1 MGSGASANRR
11 GSVVISPRAEAIT
24 KLKENGQLMLDS
36 PALIDL
42 GHGTVRY
49 RHPDEKRE
57 KDNTKVKTGYFY
69 HPRLD
74 DFSEDAEVRPDDS
87 FKFHYVFKGPKKDGK
102 VKRLYYVYG
111 THLSAKDEGIKQE
124 PYRPVGKGYN
134 WPESYR
140 KANNLYY
147 ELTFPEQGEGEEDF
161 TDSDSVITG
170 ADSPELADS
179 VPDKDNMRIVL
190 EEMETVDSLKMR
202 MSLRLLIPS
211 VNFHI
216 LYNKKELRPE
226 DIVGDRRTPEQGNWR
241 KFPVL
246 LHLT

>member
-1 MGSGASANRR
+1 MGAGASSGRR
-11 GSVVISPRAEAIT
+11 GSVLVSPRAETMST
-24 KLKENGQLMLDS
+24 KNENGQLMLDS

-42 GHGTVRY
+42 NHGTVRY

-57 KDNTKVKTGYFY
+57 EDNAHVKTGYFY

-74 DFSEDAEVRPDDS
+74 DFSEDAEVRPEDS
-87 FKFHYVFKGPKKDGK
+87 FKFHYVFKGPKKDGNQK
-102 VKRLYYVYG
+102 KLYYVYG

-147 ELTFPEQGEGEEDF
+147 ELTFPEQGEEDYED
-161 TDSDSVITG
+161 TDSVMSG

-179 VPDKDNMRIVL
+179 AIDKENLRIVL
-190 EEMETVDSLKMR
+190 SEMESVDSLKMR
-202 MSLRLLIPS
+202 MALRLLIPA

-216 LYNKKELRPE
+216 LHNKKELRPE
-226 DIVGDRRTPEQGNWR
+226 DVVGDLRTPEQGNWR
-241 KFPVL
+241 NFPVL

>member
-1 MGSGASANRR
+1 MGTGASANRR
-11 GSVVISPRAEAIT
+11 SSVMISPRAEAMT
-24 KLKENGQLMLDS
+24 KLNEDGQLTLDS

-49 RHPDEKRE
+49 RHPDENRE
-57 KDNTKVKTGYFY
+57 QSNTKVKTGYFY

-74 DFSEDAEVRPDDS
+74 DFSEDAEVRPEDS

-102 VKRLYYVYG
+102 EKKLYYVYG
-111 THLSAKDEGIKQE
+111 TRLSAKDEGIKQE

-147 ELTFPEQGEGEEDF
+147 ELTFPDVDEGEEDLTD
-161 TDSDSVITG
+161 TDSVMTG
-170 ADSPELADS
+170 ADSPELAES
-179 VPDKDNMRIVL
+179 IPDKENMRIVL
-190 EEMETVDSLKMR
+190 GEMETVDSLKMR
-202 MSLRLLIPS
+202 MALRLLIPA

-216 LYNKKELRPE
+216 LHNKKELRPE
-226 DIVGDRRTPEQGNWR
+226 DVVGDLRTPEQGNWR
-241 KFPVL
+241 KFPVM

>member
-1 MGSGASANRR
+1 MGAGASASRQ
-11 GSVVISPRAEAIT
+11 GSVLISPRAEAFS
-24 KLKENGQLMLDS
+24 KNNENGQLMLDS

-49 RHPDEKRE
+49 RHPDEKTEQDHSR
-57 KDNTKVKTGYFY
+57 VKTGYFY

-74 DFSEDAEVRPDDS
+74 DFSEDAEVRPEDG
-87 FKFHYVFKGPKKDGK
+87 FKFHYVFKGPRKDGK
-102 VKRLYYVYG
+102 QKKLYYVYG

-147 ELTFPEQGEGEEDF
+147 ELTFPEQGEEDF
-161 TDSDSVITG
+161 ADTDSVVTG
-170 ADSPELADS
+170 TDSPELADS
-179 VPDKDNMRIVL
+179 VVDKENLRIVL
-190 EEMETVDSLKMR
+190 GEMETVDSLKMR
-202 MSLRLLIPS
+202 MSLRLLIPA
-211 VNFHI
+211 VNFHV
-216 LYNKKELRPE
+216 LHNKKELRPE
-226 DIVGDRRTPEQGNWR
+226 DVVGDLRTPEQGNWR
-241 KFPVL
+241 NFPVL